1 MSSNADAERKA
12 RAAEILRSPWWK
24 QILMGV
30 GTAVPHEWVQE
41 DGSLKLA
48 GESAAEFMDCL
59 EKNNVKPTV
68 ELLEA
73 CNEYVIR
80 RSIEETGEH
89 PNGVSKEAWQD
100 TYE

>member
-1 MSSNADAERKA
+1 MPEVTMSS
-12 RAAEILRSPWWK
+12 RAAEILSAPWWK

-30 GTAVPHEWVQE
+30 STAIPHEWEQE

-48 GESAAEFMDCL
+48 GESAAEFMSIL
-59 EKNNVKPTV
+59 EEHNIQPTE

-73 CNEYVIR
+73 CNEYVVRVAIK
-80 RSIEETGEH
+80 ETGEH
-89 PNGVSKEAWQD
+89 PNASPGWED